1 MIQESGSSGTGP
13 IQFERRY
20 DNAAIEDLWDLW
32 TTKEGFES
40 WWGPQGF
47 RVAVHRLDAR
57 LGGELLYDMI
67 AEAPEQVEYMKR
79 AGMSVSHGTRGRFTQ
94 ITRLCSL
101 EIVHAIDFIPGVK
114 PYENR
119 MCIEF
124 LAEKGGGARM
134 LVTVEPHP
142 DPAWTRSASL
152 GMESQLTKVV
162 SALAQQRTR
171 PSKGG

>member
-1 MIQESGSSGTGP
+1 MTQQKAQEGIAP

-47 RVAVHRLDAR
+47 RVAVQKLDAR
-57 LGGELLYDMI
+57 VGGELLYDMI
-67 AEAPEQVEYMKR
+67 AEAPEQVAYMKR
-79 AGMSVSHGTRGRFTQ
+79 AGMSVSHGTSGRFTQ
-94 ITRLCSL
+94 ITRLRSL
-101 EIVHAIDFIPGVK
+101 EIVHAIDFIPGVQ

-119 MCIEF
+119 IRAEF
-124 LAEKGGGARM
+124 LPEKGGGARM

-142 DPAWTRSASL
+142 DPSWTRSASL
-152 GMESQLTKVV
+152 GMESQLKKVAN
-162 SALAQQRTR
+162 ALAARLT
-171 PSKGG
+171 